1 MRQECPPMTL
11 RFADIAAPRPD
22 KASLAADR
30 AVVEGLLDAGDRR
43 GALAAWDAARRR
55 GETWSSLVHL
65 RFAQDTADAAA
76 VAEREY
82 ADALAPEAAT
92 HETALKRRLLAD
104 PDRAGLEALAG
115 AHAVALWQTDITA
128 FDPAIAAET
137 EEESRLTARYT
148 ALLAGARVT
157 VRGQEVNLSGLTP
170 FAEDEDRTT
179 RHEAEAARW
188 SFFAA
193 QREALDDIYDQ
204 LVRLRT
210 GMARTLG
217 DATFTPL
224 AYRRMRRID
233 YGPAE
238 VARYRESVARHVTP
252 LVARLLEQRRARHGW
267 DRLRYWDEALI
278 DPDGNPKPVGDHD
291 TLVAAAQAM
300 FDRMDPRIAGFYGMM
315 REGGFLDLKN
325 RPGKAGG
332 GFCTSF
338 PSVGAPFIFANFNGT
353 HNDIGV
359 FTHEMGHAFQCWES
373 RQQPGVDY
381 LWPTMEAAEIHSMGL
396 EYLTHPQMGLLVGDA
411 AADRYRAMH
420 LVQALAFLPY
430 GVCVDHFQHEVYANP
445 EATPAERHAMWQRL
459 ERLYMPWTDYGDLG
473 YPAKGGRWQAKQHI
487 YNSPFYYIDYTLAL
501 CVALQFW
508 VWSRRDPR
516 GALDAYVA
524 LCGRGGSMPF
534 QGLVASAGLVSPF
547 AEGAL
552 EAAVAE
558 AARVLGA

>member
-1 MRQECPPMTL
+1 MTL
-11 RFADIAAPRPD
+11 RFADITAPRPD
-22 KASLAADR
+22 RDSLAATHAAIDAR
-30 AVVEGLLDAGDRR
+30 LDAGDRR
-43 GALAAWDAARRR
+43 GALAMWDDARR
-55 GETWSSLVHL
+55 GYDTWSSLVHL
-65 RFAQDTADAAA
+65 RFAQDTSDKEA
-76 VAEREY
+76 VAAREY

-104 PDRAGLEALAG
+104 ADRAGLEAAAG
-115 AHAVALWQTDITA
+115 AHAVALWETDITA
-128 FDPAIAAET
+128 FDPSIAAET

-148 ALLAGARVT
+148 ALLAGAKVK
-157 VRGQEVNLSGLTP
+157 VRGQDVNLAGIAP
-170 FAEDEDRTT
+170 FAEDPDRAT

-193 QREALDDIYDQ
+193 NGTALDEIFDQ

-210 GMARTLG
+210 GMARKLG

-224 AYRRMRRID
+224 AYRRMRRLD
-233 YGPAE
+233 YGPAD
-238 VARYRESVARHVTP
+238 VARYRDSVARHVTP
-252 LVARLLEQRRARHGW
+252 LVARILEARRATHGW
-267 DRLRYWDEALI
+267 DRLRHWDEALI
-278 DPDGNPKPVGDHD
+278 DPAGNPKPAGDHD
-291 TLVAAAQAM
+291 TLVMAAQTM
-300 FDRMDPRIAGFYGMM
+300 FDRMDPRLAGFYAMM
-315 REGGFLDLKN
+315 RQGGFLDLKN

-373 RQQPGVDY
+373 RDQPGVDY

-396 EYLTHPQMGLLVGDA
+396 EYLSHPQMGLLVGER

-420 LVQALAFLPY
+420 LTTALAFLPY

-445 EATPAERHAMWQRL
+445 DATPAERHAMWQRL
-459 ERLYMPWTDYGDLG
+459 ERLYMPWSDYGDLA
-473 YPAKGGRWQAKQHI
+473 YPAMGGRWQAKQHI

-508 VWSRRDPR
+508 VWSRRDAR

-552 EAAVAE
+552 EAAVNE
-558 AARVLGA
+558 AASVLGV